1 LGAGAN
7 AVSVER
13 SASGEIIPPA
23 DGDSGAYDASG
34 KTPEEIEQDIGETRA
49 ELGEILDALERQLA
63 PRQLLE
69 RGVDML
75 KDTMSGDANG
85 LAETLRNHPVP
96 LVLIGAGL
104 GWLLMGGMRGG
115 AGAGEGAAA
124 LRGRVAGRASDFA
137 GQVRD
142 KVAGGHSPAAQPAA
156 PAPYPTEAA
165 GYAYARQK
173 SGQARV
179 ADIKTDAGGS
189 AQEKLRRAR
198 EAGGTAWRRAGD
210 YAGSAGD
217 QLGDMRDRVVQLVEE
232 HPVAV
237 GALGF
242 LAGAL
247 TALLLPRS
255 AVEQRWVGPAGERL
269 RHQAAGLGR
278 EAGARAQHV
287 AEQTV
292 DAAAGAVRDVVN
304 EAVEHAA
311 GGAPDDTRS

>member
-1 LGAGAN
+1 
-7 AVSVER
+7 VSIER
-13 SASGEIIPPA
+13 GASGEIIPPA
-23 DGDSGAYDASG
+23 DGDSAAYDASG
-34 KTPEEIEQDIGETRA
+34 KTPEAIEQDIGETRA

-115 AGAGEGAAA
+115 GTGETAAA
-124 LRGRVAGRASDFA
+124 LRDRVAGRASDFA

-142 KVAGGHSPAAQPAA
+142 KVAGGRSPAAQPAA

-179 ADIKTDAGGS
+179 ADSKTGAGGA

-198 EAGGTAWRRAGD
+198 EASGAAWRRAGD

-255 AVEQRWVGPAGERL
+255 AVEQRWAGPVAERL
-269 RHQAAGLGR
+269 RDQAAGFGR

-292 DAAAGAVRDVVN
+292 DAAADAVRDVVN
-304 EAVEHAA
+304 DAVDHA